1 MPLKLQIGTRPI
13 SSKDRVN
20 QSEENKEAT
29 IMIIC
34 VLISGLLTFIRQ
46 QAENI
51 ATNIAPIEITNSS
64 VITSSKTQQS
74 GNKTPRRSQSR
85 MTYINEIKH
94 FSCQTLNLTSQK
106 TVTVKQITCPY
117 FVTVCNCLLSSDLSV
132 YVTIPASG
140 DGDLLSLVS
149 RFSSS
154 NETQHSF
161 LIKLNSVAV
170 TVLV

>member
-1 MPLKLQIGTRPI
+1 
-13 SSKDRVN
+13 
-20 QSEENKEAT
+20 
-29 IMIIC
+29 MIIC
-34 VLISGLLTFIRQ
+34 VLISSLLTFIRQ

-51 ATNIAPIEITNSS
+51 ATNIVPIEITNSS

-106 TVTVKQITCPY
+106 TVTVKQITYAY

-132 YVTIPASG
+132 YVTMIPASG
-140 DGDLLSLVS
+140 DGDLLSFIS

-154 NETQHSF
+154 NETQQSF
-161 LIKLNSVAV
+161 LIKVTAVAV

>member
-1 MPLKLQIGTRPI
+1 
-13 SSKDRVN
+13 
-20 QSEENKEAT
+20 
-29 IMIIC
+29 MIIC
-34 VLISGLLTFIRQ
+34 VLISGLLTFIRR

-51 ATNIAPIEITNSS
+51 ATNIVPIEITNFS

-106 TVTVKQITCPY
+106 TVTVKQITYPY

-132 YVTIPASG
+132 YVTMIPAIG
-140 DGDLLSLVS
+140 DGDLLSFIS

-161 LIKLNSVAV
+161 LIKLTAVAV